1 VLFGTV
7 LLLDSYCFASSCAGF
22 GAMRALGD
30 GVRDCPCLLEWGA
43 DISWDHALLKAII
56 FDLGNT
62 LIRQDDGHTF
72 PHAAEVLARLKN
84 KYKLAIISNVLST
97 TTADVVHE
105 LLRVAKLFDFFD
117 VIAVSSEVGINKP
130 DPRIFETVL
139 NELNVKPE
147 EAVIIGNTI
156 STDIFGGNAIGMRTV
171 LFQLGQEYQRSEW
184 ETPDHTIHSLKE
196 LLELV

>member
-1 VLFGTV
+1 
-7 LLLDSYCFASSCAGF
+7 
-22 GAMRALGD
+22 MRALGED
-30 GVRDCPCLLEWGA
+30 VRACPCLLEWGA

-62 LIRQDDGHTF
+62 LIRQDDGRAF
-72 PHAAEVLARLKN
+72 PHAAEVLTRLKN
-84 KYKLAIISNVLST
+84 KYKLAIISNVLPI

-105 LLRVAKLFDFFD
+105 LLREAKLFDFFD
-117 VIAVSSEVGINKP
+117 MIAVSSEVGVSKP

-139 NELNVKPE
+139 AELNVKPE
-147 EAVIIGNTI
+147 EAAMIGNTI

-184 ETPDHTIHSLKE
+184 EIPDHTIHSLKE